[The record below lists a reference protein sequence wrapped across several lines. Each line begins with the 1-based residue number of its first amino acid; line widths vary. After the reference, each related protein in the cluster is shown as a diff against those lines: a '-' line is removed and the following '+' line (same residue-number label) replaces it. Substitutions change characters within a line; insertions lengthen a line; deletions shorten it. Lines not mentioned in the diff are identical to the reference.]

1 MDKQKLE
8 TQIEDLREMMY
19 EIYNNDPQNEELI
32 TISQELDSLLNKWR
46 DYQNK
51 HSSQSQKF

>member
-19 EIYNNDPQNEELI
+19 EIYNNDPQDEELI

-51 HSSQSQKF
+51 HSSQSRKF